1 MESVITPH
9 TSLISEV
16 ILQLKELRD
25 SFSLS
30 SEYYIEQVNKR
41 IDLLDLICKNAN
53 DQLTTK
59 YAHELK

>member
-1 MESVITPH
+1 METSITPH
-9 TSLISEV
+9 TSLISTV

-30 SEYYIEQVNKR
+30 SEYYIEEVNKR

-59 YAHELK
+59 YTHELE